1 MALCC
6 YENPIMKEIIVKAII
21 KATVRVFFGSISLRL
36 CAFRVLQ
43 VSNPYFFKKN
53 PDKHTG
59 FFFTNKTMR
68 ECGYK
73 KLPHP
78 QGSFLCTKFT
88 LNEEY

>member
-1 MALCC
+1 M
-6 YENPIMKEIIVKAII
+6 NEIIVKTII
-21 KATVRVFFGSISLRL
+21 KATVIVFLGFILFSSMCIFLSR
-36 CAFRVLQ
+36 
-43 VSNPYFFKKN
+43 FFKKIRTN
-53 PDKHTG
+53 TAG
-59 FFFTNKTMR
+59 FNSTNKTMR